1 MAADSGMDI
10 RIHPLVVLHIADQYT
25 RTSLQTSQQRVLGAL
40 MGSQSGRVVNVVDA
54 LDIAFE
60 FGAQEKTSATAD
72 LKDNKNFAEA
82 LKTFEDDVKLFKATF
97 PQYEMLG
104 WYTTASAVEPIHS
117 AIHKQMKAYNER
129 PFMFLVDQ
137 KVDSK
142 ARDLPCTLYSEVIHV
157 SGDKI
162 SAEFVP
168 SAFKIESEEA
178 ERVTAVHCAK
188 VISQVDTNTS
198 TVTPHYSTLQQA
210 VTTLNQRL
218 KVVQQF
224 LKDTQSNKIKADHAI
239 LRQIKGMCNRLPAAN
254 ALDFKENFV
263 SEYNDALLVAYLATI
278 TKSASIVN
286 EVVDKFNLAFAQRR
300 RQALFY

>member
-25 RTSLQTSQQRVLGAL
+25 RTSQQTSQQRVLGAL
-40 MGSQSGRVVNVVDA
+40 MGSQSGRVVNVFDA
-54 LDIAFE
+54 LDIAYDF
-60 FGAQEKTSATAD
+60 ADKEKTID
-72 LKDNKNFAEA
+72 LKDNKSFGEA

-97 PQYEMLG
+97 PQYEVLG
-104 WYTTASAVEPIHS
+104 WYTTAPGVEPIHS

-129 PFMFLVDQ
+129 PLMFLVDQ

-162 SAEFVP
+162 SAEFVA
-168 SAFKIESEEA
+168 SAYKIESEEA

-263 SEYNDALLVAYLATI
+263 SEYNDALLVTYLATI
-278 TKSASIVN
+278 TKSSSIVN

-300 RQALFY
+300 RPAMFY